1 MTSIKSSRQGC
12 RTNFEKAVILDIVRK
27 RETGASS
34 QMLCREYGMVKN
46 TLRIW
51 MNRYGSSN
59 YKSEMRVSHTPQQ
72 IRPIVRAILEGRLSY
87 QDAAIKSKVS
97 LACVK
102 NWVRNFQQEDA
113 DLPVLKQDD
122 MPAPAHSP
130 ADSVLLQELEAA
142 RLKIKALETMIEV
155 AEEQFKIPI
164 RKKFGAK
171 Q

>member
-1 MTSIKSSRQGC
+1 MTSIKNSGQRSR
-12 RTNFEKAVILDIVRK
+12 TSFEKAVILDIVHQ

-34 QMLCREYGMVKN
+34 QMLCRKYGMVRN

-51 MNRYGSSN
+51 MNRYGSST
-59 YKSEMRVSHTPQQ
+59 YKSEMRVPHTLQQ
-72 IRPIVRAILEGRLSY
+72 IRPIVRAILEGRLTY
-87 QDAAIKSKVS
+87 QEAAIKCTVS

-102 NWVRNFQQEDA
+102 TWVRNFQKEDA

-122 MPAPAHSP
+122 MPTPAHSP
-130 ADSVLLQELEAA
+130 TDNVLLQELETA